1 MKTKATKIL
10 VGAVMMG
17 CVSLAHAQQLAFPE
31 AQGWGRFATGGR
43 TGTVYH
49 VTNLNDSGSGSLRDA
64 VSQPNRIVVFD
75 VAGVIRINSRI
86 VFSKNLYV
94 AGQTAPGEGITVYGD
109 GVSFSGAD
117 GIIVRY
123 MKFRM
128 GRVGSDGKDCAGIAN
143 GKNMIFDHCSFAW
156 GRDETFSINWD
167 SKGTAPQDI
176 TISNCIVS
184 QGLLTHSAGGLM
196 QADNI
201 SLYRNLYVD
210 NSTRNNKIKGK
221 NQYVNNVVYNWQN
234 GAYIMGG
241 DSEGESFCNIESN
254 LFINGPAKGG
264 DAFTGGNANF
274 HFYGDDNWQD
284 KNIDGK
290 YDPAVVT
297 SYSAADR
304 KTTPYDYPELEKFN
318 GNTLIDN
325 LLPTV
330 GASLPYRDLADCYV
344 VDEVLSFGKK
354 GALISDE
361 ASLPI
366 GAPDTWT
373 MWKGNARVDSDK
385 DGMPDE
391 WENANGTNPNV
402 NDAMTIADN
411 GYANIENYINSLTI
425 DSRQFFLR
433 TPMLVE
439 SLAETTSTLKIG
451 WKDYSDNEEG
461 FVVEMKKEGDAD
473 FVEKARTEAN
483 VNQITVQGLEPGT
496 AYIFR
501 VKAFAG
507 ASYSDYSKE
516 VRITTRPLE
525 VGIIDIDTYEADY
538 VWCDKVTNWDFTSQT
553 WNEGID
559 VYHDDVNV
567 LIHSDADATISVD
580 AEVAPDA
587 IVVTGNGNITLNGE
601 GNIGGLT
608 SMNKA
613 GEGTLAINTT
623 NKYSGATVLHEGTI
637 EFNSLKNGG
646 EASAIGSSKEFAQNW
661 IFDGGTYKYTGATT
675 ATNRSAKLMRPT
687 VFNIEQSSAVVTM
700 NGSLE
705 GNSDFILDGK
715 GQLKVGT
722 TKFFTHTGATQ
733 LNGGTLYL
741 STVDIA
747 KAGIGSSS
755 KLVLNG
761 GHLKTKGES
770 SGYET
775 YSFPIEVVGD
785 EISQI
790 SYNRNCYINNKVTGT
805 GVLQFN
811 IPYLREYI
819 KGDFSG
825 FTGRIIA
832 NGISSES
839 AGSLFLINSNSVNL
853 KNTVIQCKG
862 NSRVC
867 IWDTS
872 GSQTL
877 GGLSGVSGT
886 YLSGSSK
893 QTDGFSCTWSIGSAN
908 TDETFAGK
916 INNWSCSGSGHSGT
930 VSINKVGTGLWR
942 LTGSNDYKG
951 DTNVKAGTLVVN
963 GTNSGTGPVAVSKDA
978 TLKGKGTI
986 AARVS
991 LLSGATVCAGD
1002 TLINSS
1008 VLKLN
1013 GGLTANYGS
1022 IIEFP
1027 LKSQDGMN
1035 TSNRIKVTG
1044 ALTING
1050 ATLSLDISN
1059 ATSIQDGTQFTLFD
1073 LSAANV
1079 SGSGFA
1085 NIVPEVPSENQV
1097 WDTSNLLTTGIISV
1111 KAKGA
1116 DGINDAINDGSND
1129 APIYDLNG
1137 KRIPEAKGMYIRDGK
1152 KYFGK

>member
-290 YDPAVVT
+290 YNPAVVT

-304 KTTPYDYPELEKFN
+304 KTTPYDYPELEKFD

-344 VDEVLSFGKK
+344 VEEVLSFGKK

-361 ASLPI
+361 ANLPI

-433 TPMLVE
+433 APMLVE

-559 VYHDDVNV
+559 VYHDDVKV

-623 NKYSGATVLHEGTI
+623 NKYTGATVLHEGTI

-747 KAGIGSSS
+747 KAGIGLSS

-775 YSFPIEVVGD
+775 YSFPIEVIGD

-790 SYNRNCYINNKVTGT
+790 SYNRNCYSNNKVTGT

-819 KGDFSG
+819 KGDFSE

-853 KNTVIQCKG
+853 KNMVIQCKG
-862 NSRVC
+862 NARVC

-951 DTNVKAGTLVVN
+951 YTNVKAGTLVVN

-1013 GGLTANYGS
+1013 GGLTANSGS

-1044 ALTING
+1044 AFTIND

>member
-461 FVVEMKKEGDAD
+461 FVVEMKKEGEAD

-525 VGIIDIDTYEADY
+525 VGIIDIDTYEAEY

-587 IVVTGNGNITLNGE
+587 IVVKGNGNITLNGE

-775 YSFPIEVVGD
+775 YSFPIEVIGD

-832 NGISSES
+832 NGISSGS

-862 NSRVC
+862 NARVC

-893 QTDGFSCTWSIGSAN
+893 QTDGFSCTWSVGSAN
-908 TDETFAGK
+908 TDETFGGK

-951 DTNVKAGTLVVN
+951 NTNVKAGTLVVN

-1013 GGLTANYGS
+1013 GGLTANSGS
-1022 IIEFP
+1022 IIEIP

-1035 TSNRIKVTG
+1035 ASNRIKVTG
-1044 ALTING
+1044 AFTIND

>member
-1 MKTKATKIL
+1 
-10 VGAVMMG
+10 MG

-109 GVSFSGAD
+109 GVSFTGAD

-304 KTTPYDYPELEKFN
+304 KTTPYEYPELEKFN

-344 VDEVLSFGKK
+344 VEEVLSFGKK

-361 ASLPI
+361 ANLPI

-433 TPMLVE
+433 APMLVE

-538 VWCDKVTNWDFTSQT
+538 VWCDKVTNWDFTSRT

-587 IVVTGNGNITLNGE
+587 IVVKGKGNITLNGE

-687 VFNIEQSSAVVTM
+687 VFNIEKSSAVVTM

-893 QTDGFSCTWSIGSAN
+893 QTDGFSCTWSVGSAN

-951 DTNVKAGTLVVN
+951 NTNVKAGTLVVN
-963 GTNSGTGPVAVSKDA
+963 GTNSGTGPVAVSKNA

>member
-10 VGAVMMG
+10 VGAMMMG

-109 GVSFSGAD
+109 GVSFTGAD

-290 YDPAVVT
+290 YNPAVVT

-304 KTTPYDYPELEKFN
+304 KTTPYDYPELEKFD

-433 TPMLVE
+433 APMLVE

-525 VGIIDIDTYEADY
+525 VGIIDIDTYEAEY

-587 IVVTGNGNITLNGE
+587 IVVKGNGNITLNGE

-951 DTNVKAGTLVVN
+951 NTNVKAGTLVVN
-963 GTNSGTGPVAVSKDA
+963 GTNSGTGPVAVSKNA

-1035 TSNRIKVTG
+1035 ASNRIKVTG
-1044 ALTING
+1044 ALTIND

-1073 LSAANV
+1073 LSAAKV

>member
-10 VGAVMMG
+10 VGAMMMG

-290 YDPAVVT
+290 YNPAVVT

-304 KTTPYDYPELEKFN
+304 KTTPYDYPELEKFD

-344 VDEVLSFGKK
+344 VEEVLSFGKK

-433 TPMLVE
+433 APMLVE

-461 FVVEMKKEGDAD
+461 FVVEMKKEGEAD

-538 VWCDKVTNWDFTSQT
+538 VWCDKVTN
-553 WNEGID
+553 
-559 VYHDDVNV
+559 
-567 LIHSDADATISVD
+567 
-580 AEVAPDA
+580 
-587 IVVTGNGNITLNGE
+587 
-601 GNIGGLT
+601 
-608 SMNKA
+608 
-613 GEGTLAINTT
+613 
-623 NKYSGATVLHEGTI
+623 
-637 EFNSLKNGG
+637 
-646 EASAIGSSKEFAQNW
+646 
-661 IFDGGTYKYTGATT
+661 
-675 ATNRSAKLMRPT
+675 
-687 VFNIEQSSAVVTM
+687 
-700 NGSLE
+700 
-705 GNSDFILDGK
+705 
-715 GQLKVGT
+715 
-722 TKFFTHTGATQ
+722 
-733 LNGGTLYL
+733 
-741 STVDIA
+741 
-747 KAGIGSSS
+747 
-755 KLVLNG
+755 
-761 GHLKTKGES
+761 
-770 SGYET
+770 
-775 YSFPIEVVGD
+775 
-785 EISQI
+785 
-790 SYNRNCYINNKVTGT
+790 
-805 GVLQFN
+805 
-811 IPYLREYI
+811 
-819 KGDFSG
+819 
-825 FTGRIIA
+825 
-832 NGISSES
+832 
-839 AGSLFLINSNSVNL
+839 
-853 KNTVIQCKG
+853 
-862 NSRVC
+862 
-867 IWDTS
+867 
-872 GSQTL
+872 
-877 GGLSGVSGT
+877 
-886 YLSGSSK
+886 
-893 QTDGFSCTWSIGSAN
+893 
-908 TDETFAGK
+908 
-916 INNWSCSGSGHSGT
+916 
-930 VSINKVGTGLWR
+930 
-942 LTGSNDYKG
+942 
-951 DTNVKAGTLVVN
+951 
-963 GTNSGTGPVAVSKDA
+963 
-978 TLKGKGTI
+978 
-986 AARVS
+986 
-991 LLSGATVCAGD
+991 
-1002 TLINSS
+1002 
-1008 VLKLN
+1008 
-1013 GGLTANYGS
+1013 
-1022 IIEFP
+1022 
-1027 LKSQDGMN
+1027 
-1035 TSNRIKVTG
+1035 
-1044 ALTING
+1044 
-1050 ATLSLDISN
+1050 
-1059 ATSIQDGTQFTLFD
+1059 
-1073 LSAANV
+1073 
-1079 SGSGFA
+1079 
-1085 NIVPEVPSENQV
+1085 
-1097 WDTSNLLTTGIISV
+1097 
-1111 KAKGA
+1111 
-1116 DGINDAINDGSND
+1116 
-1129 APIYDLNG
+1129 
-1137 KRIPEAKGMYIRDGK
+1137 
-1152 KYFGK
+1152 